1 MDKNTFMRELERS
14 LSVLQESELEGHIKR
29 I

>member
-14 LSVLQESELEGHIKR
+14 LSVLQESRAQGYIKR

>member
-14 LSVLQESELEGHIKR
+14 LSVLQESETQGYIKR